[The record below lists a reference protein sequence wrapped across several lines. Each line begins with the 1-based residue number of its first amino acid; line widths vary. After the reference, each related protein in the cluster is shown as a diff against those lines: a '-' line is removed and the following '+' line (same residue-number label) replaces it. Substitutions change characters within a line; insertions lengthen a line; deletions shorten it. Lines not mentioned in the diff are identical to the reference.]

1 MSRKFDIIVLGATG
15 YTGKLVCEM
24 LKKQTIKTGAWAIA
38 GRSQDKLTKMS
49 QALGLSV
56 PTFTFDVEKP
66 ETLDA
71 VCSQATVV
79 ISCAGPFNLVGM
91 PVVDS
96 CVRCGTHYVD
106 STGEF
111 TFVRKVI
118 EKHHDEAVK
127 KNIVMVSCCGFGCVP
142 SDVGNYILH
151 KEAKQRGEEV
161 KSVCCYYDMKVA
173 GASDGTVHSVGSTF
187 DAMTRKDMDP
197 CSLNGSDASIRPYSA
212 PSRKGMWY
220 HWAMGTFSAP
230 LAPAGSNERV
240 VRRTNYLMK
249 SRASYVEAMVGG
261 FFPMLK
267 NTIGL
272 YLLGAI
278 LMIAP
283 VRRWLLNKF
292 FPLGPQNGPSEE
304 LKKNSRVCAT
314 FVGETDKKNVLTTTL
329 VENRDTYDATAVYLV
344 ACAVSA
350 SDLAKSNK
358 IVPGVLTPCSAF
370 GEKLVTL
377 CLKNG
382 MEVSTTIN
390 TEDKKTK

>member
-1 MSRKFDIIVLGATG
+1 
-15 YTGKLVCEM
+15 
-24 LKKQTIKTGAWAIA
+24 
-38 GRSQDKLTKMS
+38 
-49 QALGLSV
+49 
-56 PTFTFDVEKP
+56 
-66 ETLDA
+66 
-71 VCSQATVV
+71 
-79 ISCAGPFNLVGM
+79 
-91 PVVDS
+91 
-96 CVRCGTHYVD
+96 
-106 STGEF
+106 
-111 TFVRKVI
+111 
-118 EKHHDEAVK
+118 
-127 KNIVMVSCCGFGCVP
+127 MVSCCGFDCVP

-161 KSVCCYYDMKVA
+161 KSVRCYFDLKLA
-173 GASDGTVHSVGSTF
+173 GISSGTAHSVGTVF

-197 CSLNGSDASIRPYSA
+197 CSLNGSDKAIRPHGA

-230 LAPAGSNERV
+230 LATAGCNERV

-249 SRASYVEAMVGG
+249 SHASYEEAIVGG

-272 YLLGAI
+272 YLMGVLFI
-278 LMIAP
+278 VPPI
-283 VRRWLLNKF
+283 RHWLLNKF
-292 FPLGPQNGPSEE
+292 FPLGVQKGPSEE
-304 LKKNSRVCAT
+304 LKKNSHVRAT
-314 FVGETDKKNVLTTTL
+314 FVGETDKKTVLTTSL
-329 VENRDTYDATAVYLV
+329 VDDKDTYDATAVYLV

-358 IVPGVLTPCSAF
+358 IVPGVLTPCGAF

-382 MEVSTTIN
+382 MDVSTTIS